1 MHYHE
6 VKEETFQVLDG
17 VLDVLIDGKQLQLHP
32 GQTALVQPGVWHGFS
47 TKTGCIFEE
56 VSTTHIKNDS
66 YYKEKIINNKKLE
79 ERKTIVDHWGRFS
92 LREIHDQ

>member
-17 VLDVLIDGKQLQLHP
+17 VLDVLIDGNNP
-32 GQTALVQPGVWHGFS
+32 NSRSDYLVQPGVWHGFS